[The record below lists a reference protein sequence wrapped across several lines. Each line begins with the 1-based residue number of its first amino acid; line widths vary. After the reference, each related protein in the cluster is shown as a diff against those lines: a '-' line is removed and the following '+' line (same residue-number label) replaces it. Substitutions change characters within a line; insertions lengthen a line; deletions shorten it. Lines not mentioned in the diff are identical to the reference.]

1 MRLYGYT
8 FWRPRQPVGQGR
20 GCFDPED
27 RVLDRTSTFKPH
39 HHHHCLWSVEARKSS
54 LLHAASPLPQL
65 LCVTHFCL
73 LSAPPYISP
82 SYDMS
87 APQQHEE
94 PLQAADPPAIPLPPP
109 PNHVLTAE
117 QWGIFAAIADTVVP
131 SFTPARGNRLLQH
144 PLRADEYA
152 TVKDSVQRIAGA
164 PSDDLIDAY
173 LNENATAQSEF
184 RNSLLRMIGYQM
196 DDTAKK
202 GFLFI
207 LNALK

>member
-1 MRLYGYT
+1 MN
-8 FWRPRQPVGQGR
+8 
-20 GCFDPED
+20 E
-27 RVLDRTSTFKPH
+27 H
-39 HHHHCLWSVEARKSS
+39 
-54 LLHAASPLPQL
+54 
-65 LCVTHFCL
+65 
-73 LSAPPYISP
+73 
-82 SYDMS
+82 
-87 APQQHEE
+87 QQNAE

-152 TVKDSVQRIAGA
+152 TVKASVQRIAGA

-173 LNENATAQSEF
+173 LSENATAQSEF
-184 RNSLLRMIGYQM
+184 RNSLLRMVGYQM
-196 DDTAKK
+196 DETAKK

>member
-1 MRLYGYT
+1 
-8 FWRPRQPVGQGR
+8 
-20 GCFDPED
+20 
-27 RVLDRTSTFKPH
+27 
-39 HHHHCLWSVEARKSS
+39 
-54 LLHAASPLPQL
+54 
-65 LCVTHFCL
+65 
-73 LSAPPYISP
+73 
-82 SYDMS
+82 MS
-87 APQQHEE
+87 APQQQQQQQQQQHEE
-94 PLQAADPPAIPLPPP
+94 PLHGADPPAIPLPPP

-152 TVKDSVQRIAGA
+152 TAKDSVQRIAGD

-173 LNENATAQSEF
+173 LSESATAQSEF
-184 RNSLLRMIGYQM
+184 RNSLLRMVGYHM

>member
-1 MRLYGYT
+1 MSE
-8 FWRPRQPVGQGR
+8 QQNGQ
-20 GCFDPED
+20 
-27 RVLDRTSTFKPH
+27 
-39 HHHHCLWSVEARKSS
+39 
-54 LLHAASPLPQL
+54 LHG
-65 LCVTHFCL
+65 
-73 LSAPPYISP
+73 
-82 SYDMS
+82 
-87 APQQHEE
+87 
-94 PLQAADPPAIPLPPP
+94 ADPPAIPLPPP

-144 PLRADEYA
+144 PLRADVYA

-164 PSDDLIDAY
+164 PSDLIDAY
-173 LNENATAQSEF
+173 LSENATAQSEF
-184 RNSLLRMIGYQM
+184 RNSLLRMVGYQM

>member
-1 MRLYGYT
+1 
-8 FWRPRQPVGQGR
+8 
-20 GCFDPED
+20 
-27 RVLDRTSTFKPH
+27 
-39 HHHHCLWSVEARKSS
+39 
-54 LLHAASPLPQL
+54 
-65 LCVTHFCL
+65 
-73 LSAPPYISP
+73 
-82 SYDMS
+82 MS
-87 APQQHEE
+87 EHQQNAE
-94 PLQAADPPAIPLPPP
+94 PLHGADPPAIPLPPP

-152 TVKDSVQRIAGA
+152 TVKDSVQRIAGG

-173 LNENATAQSEF
+173 LSENATAQSEF
-184 RNSLLRMIGYQM
+184 RNSLLRMVGYQM
-196 DDTAKK
+196 DATAKK